1 MGLKK
6 LLLTFILLLFGFTAL
21 HAQWDTNISQYWN
34 MKNFYNPSFIAQ
46 DNAFESSL
54 LHRRQW
60 VGVTRAPVTSLIS
73 VNMPLE
79 LFGKRHG
86 VGVIINNDKLG
97 LFSNTSFMGQYSY
110 QFKFKGNKKLN
121 VGIQG
126 GMFNIDFDAGKI
138 FIPNKGGF
146 DPSDPA
152 IPTGS
157 SEKTIDAGL
166 GVSWI
171 APRYYI
177 GLSLNHLW
185 NPSFELSDDSKSYI
199 ARTYYLVGGYN
210 IDLGS
215 SLEFQPSVFYRTDE
229 VFHQVDITA
238 RVEYSK
244 LFNGGL
250 SWRKDDGFVFLLGVK
265 IKNIEASYAYDL
277 STSRI
282 GKVSNGSHEI
292 FIKYSMPLSKSKA
305 RGTLKSIRLL

>member
-1 MGLKK
+1 MNLKK
-6 LLLTFILLLFGFTAL
+6 LLLSLILVLVSTVAV

-46 DNAFESSL
+46 DNALESSL

-60 VGVTRAPVTSLIS
+60 VGIKRAPVTSLIS
-73 VNMPLE
+73 VNMPLDF
-79 LFGKRHG
+79 LGKRHG

-126 GMFNIDFDAGKI
+126 GMFNVDFDAGKI
-138 FIPNKGGF
+138 FIPNQGGF
-146 DPSDPA
+146 DPNDPA

-185 NPSFELSDDSKSYI
+185 NPSFELSEDSKSYI
-199 ARTYYLVGGYN
+199 ARTYYLVAGYN

-229 VFHQVDITA
+229 VFHQVDVTA

-292 FIKYSMPLSKSKA
+292 FIKYSMPLSKSKP